1 MSGTDWA
8 AVHAAMRPAVQ
19 RAVRRVLRDEHEA
32 EDAVQDAFL
41 RAITRIGSLREE
53 RALPGWLLTL
63 ARRAAIDRI
72 RRLRFVAQVAEDAP
86 DTEPLDR
93 REGLPSDAMEVAEA
107 FARLPSWAQRTL
119 DRKASGWTVEQ
130 IAAEEGI
137 SIAAVKTRLSR
148 ARARLRQVL
157 S

>member
-1 MSGTDWA
+1 
-8 AVHAAMRPAVQ
+8 MRP
-19 RAVRRVLRDEHEA
+19 RVRVVARSVLRDEHEA

-41 RAITRIGSLREE
+41 RALRCIGSLREPA
-53 RALPGWLLTL
+53 ALRGWLLVL
-63 ARRAAIDRI
+63 ARRAALDRF
-72 RRLRFVAQVAEDAP
+72 RKLRPVVHVAEGAP
-86 DTEPLDR
+86 EPPDL

-107 FARLPSWAQRTL
+107 FARLPPWAQRTL
-119 DRKASGWTVEQ
+119 DLKASGWTLAE

-137 SIAAVKTRLSR
+137 SVAAVKTRLHR